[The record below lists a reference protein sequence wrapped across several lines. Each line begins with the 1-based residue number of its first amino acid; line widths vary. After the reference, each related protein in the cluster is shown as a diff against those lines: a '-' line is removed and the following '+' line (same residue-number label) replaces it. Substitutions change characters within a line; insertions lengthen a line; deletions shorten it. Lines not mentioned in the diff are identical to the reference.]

1 MYVHNLYTWADENPN
16 ATCTNSSQRK
26 VTLYVWVD
34 IVGDYLFSKVH
45 LPEKFYD
52 FIYLIFLQEGS
63 ADMLNNVPMPIRR
76 HFRFQRD
83 RSAARFSRQFR
94 THLQSIFP
102 RRWIDRGTPI
112 AWLPRSPD
120 LSSTGFLLW
129 GFLELNHLL

>member
-1 MYVHNLYTWADENPN
+1 MWA
-16 ATCTNSSQRK
+16 
-26 VTLYVWVD
+26 D

-45 LPEKFYD
+45 LSEKFDD

-76 HFRFQRD
+76 LFPRVFRFERD
-83 RSAARFSRQFR
+83 RSPAHFSRQFR

-102 RRWIDRGTPI
+102 RRWIDRDRPI
-112 AWLPRSPD
+112 AWPPRSPD

-129 GFLELNHLL
+129 SFLERVYETPVPSPEDF